1 MRRSKDRTTVKTPKQ
16 IADLLQEL
24 IESTK
29 AANLQSATQ
38 LLQLARLDVLMNEHG
53 IAAEEI
59 DQLRIALERRSSSGD
74 VVDLQ
79 RLRRARQQRA
89 TLVR

>member
-89 TLVR
+89 MLVR